1 MDEASPWRGD
11 APLLLASTSVTRR
24 LLLERA
30 GLPVET
36 EAPCIDER
44 MVEAATP
51 DRSAREIARRLAREK
66 ALAVSRR
73 HPARIVVGADQTL
86 ECEGRLFHKPKD
98 RIDAKEQLMAL
109 SDRVHVLSSAFAIAR
124 QGAIVRD
131 AGRIARMTVR
141 SLTAEA
147 IEGYLDLAGDAAL
160 QSVGT
165 YQVEGLGIHLFEHIE
180 GDHSTILGLPLIPL
194 LAALRDMKHLAF

>member
-1 MDEASPWRGD
+1 M
-11 APLLLASTSVTRR
+11 LLAS
-24 LLLERA
+24 A
-30 GLPVET
+30 GLPVDK
-36 EAPCIDER
+36 EAPSIDER
-44 MVEAATP
+44 IVEASAS
-51 DRSAREIARRLAREK
+51 DRSAREIARRLAHEK

-98 RIDAKEQLMAL
+98 RADAKKQLMAL
-109 SDRVHVLSSAFAIAR
+109 SDRVHILNSAFAIAR
-124 QGAIVRD
+124 HGAIVRE
-131 AGRIARMTVR
+131 AGQIARMTMR
-141 SLTAEA
+141 PLTAEA
-147 IEGYLDLAGDAAL
+147 IEYYLDLAGDAAL

-180 GDHSTILGLPLIPL
+180 GDHATILGLPLIPL